1 MPSGAHP
8 QPHLAGLDARLG
20 RTPCAQGKM
29 LLRAVSVLRSGT
41 LASIPDRGTPL
52 QPTSLLALAATLL
65 LPACTNYDFAK
76 ARRPDGSWDHQR
88 LVADL
93 QASGEEKLTAGT
105 WIPLLYMDLTIFKPS
120 DPCYPRGFTIEQ
132 FGAVG
137 PVFLAGSMQR
147 EVVTGDGV
155 TVETGRDR
163 WLGWG
168 LLYRGQDQAV
178 PTPHGERRQDSDRC
192 LLLFGGDDDVVYVP
206 AKQP

>member
-1 MPSGAHP
+1 
-8 QPHLAGLDARLG
+8 
-20 RTPCAQGKM
+20 M
-29 LLRAVSVLRSGT
+29 LLRAQDILRSST
-41 LASIPDRGTPL
+41 LASIPDRGTTL
-52 QPTSLLALAATLL
+52 QPTSLVALAAALL

-76 ARRPDGSWDHQR
+76 ARRPDGTWDHQR

-120 DPCYPRGFTIEQ
+120 DPCYPRGYTLDHFS
-132 FGAVG
+132 AVG

-147 EVVTGDGV
+147 EVVTSDG
-155 TVETGRDR
+155 TAVETGRDR

-168 LLYRGQDQAV
+168 LVYRGKDEAV
-178 PTPHGERRQDSDRC
+178 PTPHGERRYDSDRC